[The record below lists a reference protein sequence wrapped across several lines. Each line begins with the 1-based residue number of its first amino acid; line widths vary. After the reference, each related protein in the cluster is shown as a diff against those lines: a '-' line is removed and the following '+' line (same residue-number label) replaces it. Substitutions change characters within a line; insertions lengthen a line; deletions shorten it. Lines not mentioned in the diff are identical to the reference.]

1 VPWRSRVRDHAQA
14 VLEFAVMTSRV
25 IVGVRILD
33 GTGREP
39 FTGSVRVVGNR
50 IAEVSRC
57 AGHGDLHRSPDR
69 PLEAAA
75 S

>member
-1 VPWRSRVRDHAQA
+1 

-25 IVGVRILD
+25 IAGVRILD

-57 AGHGDLHRSPDR
+57 ADYGDLHRAP
-69 PLEAAA
+69 
-75 S
+75 